1 MSSALRRRVLPVV
14 LAVGCLPAS
23 ASLVVVPAHAQTPP
37 APSAPSPGASAPV
50 VVARAAAE
58 AQAREAFLT
67 GVALVREERWS
78 DALVAFDRSV
88 ADRPHPVTYYNM
100 ALCHRALGRPVRAV
114 FALERALSDEG
125 EERLAED
132 KAAEARKLLAELRAK
147 RAFAV
152 IEVKTTETGITVDGQ
167 PLERVG
173 EASVKSLLPGAPS
186 AVVSEK
192 VRLVLDPGRHTLRI
206 VREGHEAWVHEASF
220 EPNETKDFAVSLH
233 LLPSVLAVRANIEGA
248 RLVLDEKPI
257 GLLPQLVERPFGPH
271 RVEVARTGYTPFVTE
286 VVLRPGARTDVLA
299 TLRPEKVPLTKKWW
313 FYAGIGAVVTAV
325 GVTTYAL
332 TRPTEKA
339 DGGSLGWVVR
349 P

>member
-1 MSSALRRRVLPVV
+1 MIRDLGRGPV
-14 LAVGCLPAS
+14 
-23 ASLVVVPAHAQTPP
+23 LVVAMLAAALSSGLVAPTSVRAQVPARP
-37 APSAPSPGASAPV
+37 
-50 VVARAAAE
+50 AAE
-58 AQAREAFLT
+58 AQAREAFLR
-67 GVALVREERWS
+67 GVTLVREERWS
-78 DALVAFDRSV
+78 EALVEFDRSV
-88 ADRPHPVTYYNM
+88 TDRPHPVTYYNM

-114 FALERALSDEG
+114 FALERALSEEG
-125 EERLAED
+125 DERLGDD
-132 KAAEARKLLAELRAK
+132 KALEARKLLTELRAK

-167 PLERVG
+167 PLERIG
-173 EASVKSLLPGAPS
+173 ESSVPSLLPGAPS
-186 AVVSEK
+186 AVVAEK

-206 VREGHEAWVHEASF
+206 VREGHEAWVHEETFA
-220 EPNETKDFAVSLH
+220 PGETKDFAVSLH
-233 LLPSVLAVRANIEGA
+233 LLPSVLAVRANVAGA
-248 RLVLDEKPI
+248 RLSLDDKPI
-257 GLLPQLVERPFGPH
+257 GLLPQLVERPFGPY
-271 RVEVARTGYTPFVTE
+271 RVEVSRSGYTPFVTE
-286 VVLRPGARTDVLA
+286 VSLRPGARTDVLA